1 MLVDTERQS
10 LMEQLKKQHH
20 DLESAQMKMSVTHY
34 TQRAKNQYLD
44 FVHKTQELEESMK
57 VLERKRFV
65 ML

>member
-1 MLVDTERQS
+1 
-10 LMEQLKKQHH
+10 
-20 DLESAQMKMSVTHY
+20 MSVTHY

-65 ML
+65 MLQ